1 MTSYGQEF
9 TKGFWR
15 ENPVLRMALGLCPA
29 LAVTNSAE
37 NGIAM
42 GIATT
47 FVLVCSNLV
56 VSSMR
61 SVIPDKVRIPSFI
74 IIIASFVTIVD
85 LTMNA
90 YAHQQHKTLGLFIP
104 LIVVNCLILGRS
116 EAFAS
121 RNPVARSLVDGLG
134 MGISFTLTLG
144 LLGAIRELLGSGTI
158 FGYPLFGPAY
168 NDVLV
173 MILPPGAFIA
183 IGVMLGAFNSL
194 DRS

>member
-1 MTSYGQEF
+1 
-9 TKGFWR
+9 
-15 ENPVLRMALGLCPA
+15 MALGLCPA
-29 LAVTNSAE
+29 LAVTNTAE

-42 GIATT
+42 GVATT
-47 FVLVCSNLV
+47 FVLVCSSLV

-61 SVIPDKVRIPSFI
+61 SVIPSKVRIPSFI

-90 YAHQQHKTLGLFIP
+90 WAHQQHKTLGLFIP

-144 LLGAIRELLGSGTI
+144 LLGAIRELLGGGTI
-158 FGYPLFGPAY
+158 FGYSLFGPAY

-173 MILPPGAFIA
+173 MILPPGAFLA
-183 IGVMLGAFNSL
+183 IGVMLGVFNSL